1 MPHSLAS
8 AKEFAGMG
16 IRTCWETNGM
26 MHPKLLDSALGIAVE
41 TGGCMKFDL
50 KAFDEGLHRALT
62 GASNTQILSNFQRA
76 GSQYEGDR
84 RGGPLVLASTLLIPG
99 YVNVK
104 AVRALAEFIAQI
116 NPEIP
121 YSLLAFAPSFYL
133 SDLPC
138 TSSRHAEQAK
148 RAAEAAG
155 LVNVRIGNRQL
166 LDLGW

>member
-1 MPHSLAS
+1 
-8 AKEFAGMG
+8 
-16 IRTCWETNGM
+16 
-26 MHPKLLDSALGIAVE
+26 
-41 TGGCMKFDL
+41 
-50 KAFDEGLHRALT
+50 
-62 GASNTQILSNFQRA
+62 
-76 GSQYEGDR
+76 
-84 RGGPLVLASTLLIPG
+84 LLIPG